1 MENYEKDQVIA
12 DMTFSDLEKELI
24 GKTVVEIDESENTLT
39 LDDGRKLAFRDTSD
53 CCAWFDANLRAG
65 NLTDNAITALR
76 VTDRQEDGYDDE
88 DYTIHILAANKKIAD
103 LDIYGNPTSGYYCH
117 SIDLEIYVKEE
128 ENERKV

>member
-1 MENYEKDQVIA
+1 MEHFNSDQIIR
-12 DMTFSDLEKELI
+12 DMTASDLEKELI
-24 GKTVVEIDESENTLT
+24 GKTIVEIDESANTLT
-39 LDDGRKLAFRDTSD
+39 LNDGRKLVFRDTSD

-65 NLTDNAITALR
+65 NLTDNAITAIK

-117 SIDLEIYVKEE
+117 SIDLEIFVSDSKE
-128 ENERKV
+128 